1 MLEYL
6 KVQLEAGR
14 DLVTVM
20 SVAGNTQV
28 ALKMKVEAADSVGIV
43 ARVKGMMGG
52 FSEPR
57 LVPWARLAT
66 LHWD

>member
-52 FSEPR
+52 LS
-57 LVPWARLAT
+57 
-66 LHWD
+66 